1 MTGKPRRKR
10 TNYDATLDSREEASE
25 AGHTAVR
32 TRPVRITVDLAPA
45 DHRRFKRW
53 LDDTAAELD
62 WATVPAA
69 EVVRVL
75 LDQLDQDPELSAR
88 VRSSLRTRRE

>member
-1 MTGKPRRKR
+1 MTGKRKR
-10 TNYDATLDSREEASE
+10 TNYDATMDSREEAPS
-25 AGHTAVR
+25 AGATAVR
-32 TRPVRITVDLAPA
+32 TRPVRITVDLPPSE
-45 DHRRFKRW
+45 HRRFKRW
-53 LDDTAAELD
+53 LNDAAGELD

-75 LDQLDQDPELSAR
+75 LDQLDQDPELSDR